1 MSILIRHVFSR
12 LGGLATQE
20 RRPRILACDQTHGDP
35 DASESNQKAVS
46 HSNWLCP
53 EKLWQVEHKPQ
64 GERNATPTGQ
74 RTGTPHR
81 NRHQDGT
88 NCQQQESQDEDDGSW
103 PKTDGIYQA
112 QERRTV
118 LPERFLAEST
128 QAKHLGPIIRQDES
142 HSDPG
147 QDERHGCETP
157 SGGVLERAGQAQQAQ
172 RDEDETHNCQQ
183 VCQNPGSGSERSST
197 LL

>member
-12 LGGLATQE
+12 LGGLTTQE

-35 DASESNQKAVS
+35 DASESNQEAVS

-64 GERNATPTGQ
+64 GERNATPMGQ

-103 PKTDGIYQA
+103 PKTDAIYQA
-112 QERRTV
+112 QERRAV
-118 LPERFLAEST
+118 LRMSPEVAADVRVYLLPTACRLGYQFFQLLLHQLCNRCNFRVWILGKLRGEAFIGDNRFACTILVHH
-128 QAKHLGPIIRQDES
+128 QPQWRI
-142 HSDPG
+142 
-147 QDERHGCETP
+147 
-157 SGGVLERAGQAQQAQ
+157 
-172 RDEDETHNCQQ
+172 
-183 VCQNPGSGSERSST
+183 
-197 LL
+197 